1 MDWSRIAVF
10 SILLFTAA
18 TDVFSQTEAST
29 LAQINIKGAAPGD
42 EAWVRGTLR
51 ARENAPYT
59 DAALSEDLG
68 VLLASK
74 RFLSVRMR
82 RVDVSTGVFR
92 LDIDLSPGLPAPQ
105 APAQAASGD
114 DHPPPWVIGE
124 LALEGNRHSKL
135 SLLRSQI
142 KARQGDLYER
152 ADLDRDIQN
161 LLALGQFERVAADIS
176 SLRKP
181 VPAHL
186 LSVSGSS
193 SCIRLAFLVEEK
205 PLLRKIRFEG
215 NEKLSRGRLTDE
227 TSLKTKDPLDRTKLR
242 ADEKKIL
249 EAYQKKGFLRASV
262 ESEVSLDTGALQA
275 DVLFRVREGPRSRIE
290 EVRLSGA
297 AAFRPKKL
305 VKKMENRR
313 KKVYDE
319 KKLPED
325 LKKIE
330 DYYKNNG
337 FQDFRIASSSVSFSE
352 DQTKIFIDIVL
363 EEGRQYRFGDTTFSG
378 QTVYAS
384 TDLAKA
390 VEYRKGKL
398 FSQEKFDSTIRSV
411 QELYAEKGR
420 LRTRVNP
427 VKIFNGATGLTDV
440 RFEVEEG
447 NIVYVDHID
456 IEGHKATKTY
466 VFRRE
471 LVIKEGMPFSVSKIR
486 KSIER
491 IRNLGFIDDVQLDTQ
506 SPVDPEKADLT
517 FEVFEGKPG
526 MLTAGAGF
534 SSLDGLIGTMSLQ
547 HLNLFGRAQRTS
559 VQWSFG
565 SRVQDYTVSWTTP
578 WTRGKPISLG
588 LDVFNTRRVSPFDT
602 SSTGFL
608 SRRLGG
614 GLRVGPRFADDKYQ
628 LSFNYTFQQIS
639 VTKVEPQFLDRLSE
653 GTSIQSSLGVDFA
666 RDTRDNIWD
675 PARGTRNGAGL
686 VFTGG
691 PLQGDIHFV
700 KPHIFNSAHHTLFSV
715 GDYPFVLSFSNR
727 GGYVTQFSETK
738 VVPVFERFFVGGQDS
753 LRGYTVSGEAGYR
766 DGGKVYDVANVE
778 FGFPLARERKQSIVK
793 FVAFFDAGSSW
804 DTWRTVSLRVGQGER
819 DVKTDVG
826 FGIRFVT
833 PAFPIRLDWGYG
845 LNHRPGEQ
853 KYQINFGIGSLF

>member
-1 MDWSRIAVF
+1 MDWSRIVVF
-10 SILLFTAA
+10 SLLLSAAA
-18 TDVFSQTEAST
+18 TDVFSQTDAST
-29 LAQINIKGAAPGD
+29 LAQINIKGVGAED
-42 EAWVRGTLR
+42 EAWVRGKIR
-51 ARENAPYT
+51 ARENALYP
-59 DAALSEDLG
+59 DALQSEDLG
-68 VLLASK
+68 ALLASG

-82 RVDVSTGVFR
+82 RVDVSTGVLR
-92 LDIDLSPGLPAPQ
+92 LDIDLSPGTPSPPAP
-105 APAQAASGD
+105 PAAAD

-135 SLLRSQI
+135 SVLRSQI
-142 KARQGDLYER
+142 KARQGDLYDR
-152 ADLDRDIQN
+152 VDLDRDIQS
-161 LLALGQFERVAADIS
+161 LLALGQFERVAADITT
-176 SLRKP
+176 LPKA

-193 SCIRLAFLVEEK
+193 SCVRLAFLVEER
-205 PLLRKIRFEG
+205 PLVRKIRFEG

-227 TSLKTKDPLDRTKLR
+227 TSLKAKDPLDRAKLR
-242 ADEKKIL
+242 ADEGKIL
-249 EAYQKKGFLRASV
+249 EAYHKKGFLRASV
-262 ESEVSLDTGALQA
+262 ESEVSLDTGALKA
-275 DVLFRVREGPRSRIE
+275 DLLFRLREGPRSRIE
-290 EVRLSGA
+290 AVRLSGV
-297 AAFRPKKL
+297 AAFKPKKL
-305 VKKMENRR
+305 LKKMENRR
-313 KKVYDE
+313 KKVFEE
-319 KKLPED
+319 KKLSGD
-325 LKKIE
+325 LEKIG
-330 DYYKNNG
+330 DHYRNNG
-337 FQDFRIASSSVSFSE
+337 FLDFRLVSSSVSFSE
-352 DQTKIFIDIVL
+352 DQTKIFIDIAV
-363 EEGRQYRFGDTTFSG
+363 EEGRQSRFGATTFSG
-378 QTVYAS
+378 HTLYAS

-398 FSQEKFDSTIRSV
+398 FSQEKFDSTIRSI

-420 LRTRVNP
+420 LRTRIDP
-427 VKIFNGATGLTDV
+427 TKTFNDATGLMDV
-440 RFEVEEG
+440 RFDVEEG
-447 NIVYVDHID
+447 SIVYVDHID

-506 SPVDPEKADLT
+506 SPTDPEKADLT

-547 HLNLFGRAQRTS
+547 HLNLFGRAQRAS

-565 SRVQDYTVSWTTP
+565 SRVQDYTVSWTTL

-588 LDVFNTRRVSPFDT
+588 FDVFNTRRVSPFDT
-602 SSTGFL
+602 SSTGFI

-614 GLRVGPRFADDKYQ
+614 SMRVGPRFADDKYQ
-628 LSFNYTFQQIS
+628 LHFNYTFQQIS
-639 VTKVEPQFLDRLSE
+639 IHNVEQQFLGRLSE

-675 PARGTRNGAGL
+675 PARGTRNGAGVGL
-686 VFTGG
+686 TGG
-691 PLQGDIHFV
+691 PLQGDIHFL

-727 GGYVTQFSETK
+727 GGYVTQFGETK

-753 LRGYTVSGEAGYR
+753 LRGYAVSGEAGYR

-793 FVAFFDAGSSW
+793 FVTFFDAGSSW
-804 DTWRTVSLRVGQGER
+804 DTWRDVSLRVGQGER

>member
-1 MDWSRIAVF
+1 MDWSRIVVF
-10 SILLFTAA
+10 SILLSAA
-18 TDVFSQTEAST
+18 ASDVFSQTDAST
-29 LAQINIKGAAPGD
+29 LAQININGVGAED
-42 EAWVRGTLR
+42 EAWVRGKIR
-51 ARENAPYT
+51 ARENAPYP
-59 DAALSEDLG
+59 DSLQSEDLG
-68 VLLASK
+68 ALLGSG

-82 RVDVSTGVFR
+82 RVDVSTGVLR
-92 LDIDLSPGLPAPQ
+92 LDIDLSPGTPSPPAPPPG
-105 APAQAASGD
+105 AVD

-135 SLLRSQI
+135 GVLRSQI
-142 KARQGDLYER
+142 KARQGDLYDR
-152 ADLDRDIQN
+152 VDLDRDIQS
-161 LLALGQFERVAADIS
+161 LLALGQFERVAADIAS
-176 SLRKP
+176 MPKP
-181 VPAHL
+181 VPEHL

-193 SCIRLAFLVEEK
+193 HCVRLAFLVEER

-227 TSLKTKDPLDRTKLR
+227 TSLKSKDPLDKAKLR
-242 ADEKKIL
+242 ADEGKIL
-249 EAYQKKGFLRASV
+249 EAYHKKGFLQASV
-262 ESEVSLDTGALQA
+262 ESEVSLDTGALKV
-275 DVLFRVREGPRSRIE
+275 DLLFRVKEGPRSRIE
-290 EVRLSGA
+290 DVRLSGVS
-297 AAFRPKKL
+297 AFKPKKL
-305 VKKMENRR
+305 LKKMENRR
-313 KKVYDE
+313 KKVFEE
-319 KKLPED
+319 KKLSGD
-325 LKKIE
+325 LSKIE
-330 DYYKNNG
+330 DHYRNNG
-337 FQDFRIASSSVSFSE
+337 FLDFRLVSSSVSFSE
-352 DQTKIFIDIVL
+352 DQTKIFIDIAV
-363 EEGRQYRFGDTTFSG
+363 EEGRQSRFGDTTFSG
-378 QTVYAS
+378 HTLYAS

-398 FSQEKFDSTIRSV
+398 FSQEKFDSTIRSI

-420 LRTRVNP
+420 LRTRINP
-427 VKIFNGATGLTDV
+427 TKTFNDATGLMDV

-471 LVIKEGMPFSVSKIR
+471 LVIKEGMPFQVSKIR

-506 SPVDPEKADLT
+506 SPTDPEKADLT

-547 HLNLFGRAQRTS
+547 HLNLFGRAQRAS

-565 SRVQDYTVSWTTP
+565 SRVQDYTVSWTTL

-588 LDVFNTRRVSPFDT
+588 FDVFNTRRVSPFDT
-602 SSTGFL
+602 SSTGFI

-614 GLRVGPRFADDKYQ
+614 SMRVGPRFADDKYQ
-628 LSFNYTFQQIS
+628 LHFNYTFQQIS
-639 VTKVEPQFLDRLSE
+639 IHNVEQQFLGRLSE

-675 PARGTRNGAGL
+675 PARGTRNGAGVGL
-686 VFTGG
+686 TGG
-691 PLQGDIHFV
+691 PLQGDIHFL

-727 GGYVTQFSETK
+727 GGYVTQFGETK

-753 LRGYTVSGEAGYR
+753 LRGYAVSGEAGYR

-793 FVAFFDAGSSW
+793 FVTFFDAGSSW
-804 DTWRTVSLRVGQGER
+804 DTWRDVRLRVGQGER